1 MNTSQNKLFRKNIL
15 FFMFQCLF
23 YHKFLALSFVALAF
37 DVTGFFLFWQSAL
50 SYYETFIVSIPTVF
64 WQDWYTDL
72 PKLFWLYFLEH
83 LHVMSLFYP
92 HSLGF
97 WKTKIEP
104 VFAVRP
110 VFLSRLD
117 CIVTKCSCSHDIV
130 IIMIIGWFH
139 LACLLSYLLWKY
151 RGFALIMVFL
161 IQKL

>member
-1 MNTSQNKLFRKNIL
+1 MLLGFFLFWHTAV
-15 FFMFQCLF
+15 FFMFQCSIL
-23 YHKFLALSFVALAF
+23 HKFSALSFVALAF